1 MLLYLNENSVKKLYN
16 NLDYFEL
23 QENIFNL
30 DNYTKKGKAELD
42 EAINELSKIVEEK
55 YQKLEKELRK
65 KYKKFYETIGLEPLY
80 IVYNCK
86 EQRSLIE
93 LFAYLL
99 SKKINE
105 KVTSKDIVKII
116 KYSAPFQI
124 TIDLKL
130 TDENKKKISG
140 KVVFIIVPENT
151 IFNRLI
157 RVSVYRHITNSIL
170 NHPKWSTIE
179 ELIFLIHELIEA
191 EEDNLEGRGNHP
203 SGKIFVDFKGKNYAI
218 SNHHSII
225 VLAKEAVIL
234 NKYKHIKALK
244 KLREARYLEWKAI
257 KALTGVDLSILTH
270 LDNKTIKKLLKIKLS
285 DVKLKNEKG
294 EEEVVKHPKINYEDA
309 LKTPISKFKFII
321 KNIFKN
327 NFSFPKIKDIKN
339 LIKN

>member
-1 MLLYLNENSVKKLYN
+1 M
-16 NLDYFEL
+16 
-23 QENIFNL
+23 
-30 DNYTKKGKAELD
+30 
-42 EAINELSKIVEEK
+42 
-55 YQKLEKELRK
+55 
-65 KYKKFYETIGLEPLY
+65 Y
-80 IVYNCK
+80 IVYDCK
-86 EQRSLIE
+86 EQKKLIE

-99 SKKINE
+99 SKRFNE
-105 KVTSKDIVKII
+105 EVKVKDIIKII
-116 KYSAPFQI
+116 KQSAPFQI
-124 TIDLKL
+124 TININTIDTIDK
-130 TDENKKKISG
+130 NKKKISG
-140 KVVFIIVPENT
+140 KVVFIFVPENT

-157 RVSVYRHITNSIL
+157 RISVYKHITNSFL

-191 EEDNLEGRGNHP
+191 EEDNIEGRGNHP
-203 SGKIFVDFKGKNYAI
+203 SGKIFVEIRNKNYSI

-225 VLAKEAVIL
+225 VLAKEAIIL

-257 KALTGVDLSILTH
+257 KALTGVDLSTITH

-327 NFSFPKIKDIKN
+327 NFNFPKIKDIKN